1 MKKLLVVL
9 GVMMTV
15 QAYGYDMMDF
25 SSPMSNPVAM
35 MNPINPHPVAVAMNP
50 MNVWH
55 DTYYGTSK
63 KHSTKGLLQIC
74 LDYKGGKGCYKRD
87 CELYKGKKYCAY
99 KECIKY
105 GGGKACNDRIKS
117 R

>member
-1 MKKLLVVL
+1 MKKLFVL
-9 GVMMTV
+9 LTLFATMNIA
-15 QAYGYDMMDF
+15 QAYYIYHHP
-25 SSPMSNPVAM
+25 PMTRVR
-35 MNPINPHPVAVAMNP
+35 H
-50 MNVWH
+50 H
-55 DTYYGTSK
+55 
-63 KHSTKGLLQIC
+63 KHTKSILQTC

-99 KECIKY
+99 KECIKN